1 MKETVRL
8 IKVFLASPGD
18 LTNERSLA
26 KESVDEINKQFAP
39 HLGFRVELLAWEDT
53 LPGSGR
59 PQDIINQDLDLC
71 ELFIGMM
78 WKKWGTSPAINS
90 VYSSGFEEEFER
102 SCSRRC
108 NTGQPEIA
116 MFFKEVDQEF
126 LQDPGAD
133 LKRVIEFK
141 NRLISGKSI
150 LFKDFRD
157 SKDLQ
162 KYVREKLVQYLIS
175 VNEAEIKNQEK
186 QSSKPREPE
195 KINDKNQSKKPI
207 ISPFSAEG
215 HSFLENFLRKIET
228 EDSTENII
236 PQEVAR
242 FRLLS
247 SSISRPGNDVTFL
260 GIHDANIIYSNR
272 KGTQYGAQEISSLID
287 CGLKNITHENVP
299 VWYWLNIYKAEIGV
313 DFLIIKSLSNEEVSI
328 GAFEAMKLI
337 GTKLPTEQEDEF
349 INRIS
354 LIDSWLDDSSDNIKL
369 AALRYLKHHGK
380 DEDLSKIQ
388 SELEQAN
395 PKTARICLEAIAS
408 IQLRYNEN
416 EALKTIFITQ
426 FELFD
431 EILLEKVL
439 SVSSSLDDETL
450 RLGLKHRNK
459 RIRLESLKR
468 LGKEKKISKDELQEL
483 EKDSFVEIRKEV
495 VHLLISSDHSLSDTE
510 VKNIFIKP
518 HKSGGIGGL
527 LEKTQRDDDGEEYFD
542 EYLFSKY
549 SRMPESKLLEK
560 VKEESF
566 VFDDIPY
573 FALCSRYFSKHSEKL
588 RDNIDDQFKAKF
600 DDYIQHLRSIGY
612 PDEIIKKYEGIEN
625 YIRKKLTR
633 KGIDLLC
640 KKGDKKD
647 LNRIRKNMRSENAKS
662 SENEIEYMRNIGE
675 WEDISFIIKAEKD
688 YITRTVL
695 SIFPNY
701 DWYQSIAEA
710 IYKIGRDRLEKL
722 LEIEMPLHVL
732 VNLIKIC
739 SISNFSQ
746 ISQNTLRK
754 LLNSKEDQV
763 RKHAALK
770 SIQTFDKSK
779 LESLLANYIEAEE
792 YRYYNVIFW
801 LDFGVSMPKSITRK
815 AVNHIFNEA

>member
-18 LTNERSLA
+18 LTNERCLA
-26 KESVDEINKQFAP
+26 KESVDEINKRIAP
-39 HLGFRVELLAWEDT
+39 YLGFRVELLAWEDT

-59 PQDIINQDLDLC
+59 PQDIINQELDLC

-78 WKKWGTSPAINS
+78 WRKWGTPPAIKS
-90 VYSSGFEEEFER
+90 VYSSGFEEEFQR
-102 SCSRRC
+102 SCLRRS
-108 NTGQPEIA
+108 NSGQPEIA

-126 LQDPGAD
+126 LQDPGDD
-133 LKRVIEFK
+133 LRRVIEFK
-141 NRLISGKSI
+141 NRLISEKTI
-150 LFKDFRD
+150 FFKEFQD

-162 KYVREKLVQYLIS
+162 KYVREKLEQYLINLS
-175 VNEAEIKNQEK
+175 ETEARNQEE
-186 QSSKPREPE
+186 QSSKPRKTEN
-195 KINDKNQSKKPI
+195 ISDKNQSKKSI
-207 ISPFSAEG
+207 SSPFSAEG

-228 EDSTENII
+228 EDSAENII

-247 SSISRPGNDVTFL
+247 SSISRSGNDVTFL
-260 GIHDANIIYSNR
+260 GVHDANIIYSN
-272 KGTQYGAQEISSLID
+272 KMGAKYSTQEISSLID
-287 CGLKNITHENVP
+287 CGLKNITHENAP
-299 VWYWLNIYKAEIGV
+299 LWYWLNIYKAGTGV

-337 GTKLPTEQEDEF
+337 GTKLPTELENKL
-349 INRIS
+349 INRVS
-354 LIDSWLDDSSDNIKL
+354 LINSWLDGSSDDIKS

-380 DEDLSKIQ
+380 YEDLSKIQ
-388 SELEQAN
+388 SELDQAN
-395 PKTARICLEAIAS
+395 PKTASICIEAIVS
-408 IQLRYNEN
+408 IQLRYNKS
-416 EALKTIFITQ
+416 EALKTIFIAQ

-431 EILLEKVL
+431 EALLEKVL
-439 SVSSSLDDETL
+439 SVSLSLDNETL

-459 RIRLESLKR
+459 KIRLESLKR
-468 LGKEKKISKDELQEL
+468 LGKEKKISRDELQEL
-483 EKDSFVEIRKEV
+483 EKDSFAEIRKEV
-495 VHLLISSDHSLSDTE
+495 VHLLISSNHSLSDTE

-518 HKSGGIGGL
+518 HKSGGLGGL
-527 LEKTQRDDDGEEYFD
+527 LGNTQRDDEGEEYFD

-549 SRMPESKLLEK
+549 SNMSESKLLEK
-560 VKEESF
+560 VEEESF

-573 FALCSRYFSKHSEKL
+573 FALCSRYFRKHSEKL

-600 DDYIQHLRSIGY
+600 DDYIQHLKIIGY
-612 PDEIIKKYEGIEN
+612 SDEIIKKYQGLEN

-640 KKGDKKD
+640 KKGDEKD

-662 SENEIEYMRNIGE
+662 SENEIEYMRNMGE

-695 SIFPNY
+695 SIFSNY
-701 DWYQSIAEA
+701 DWYHSIAEA
-710 IYKIGRDRLEKL
+710 IYKIGRDRLEEL
-722 LEIEMPLHVL
+722 LEIEMPLQVL
-732 VNLIKIC
+732 VSLIKIC
-739 SISNFSQ
+739 SIANFSQ
-746 ISQNTLRK
+746 LSHNTIRN
-754 LLNSKEDQV
+754 LLNSKEDKV
-763 RKHAALK
+763 RKYAALK
-770 SIQTFDKSK
+770 SIQAFDKSI
-779 LESLLANYIEAEE
+779 LESILANYIESEE

-815 AVNHIFNEA
+815 AVNHIFNEV